1 MIAYIVIGIIGIF
14 VGFLIGALFAMKISE
29 KVMYQGRF
37 ERYQKQL
44 FDSCMSENR
53 NHKIALDGYFLRNNY
68 KRIVVYG
75 LGVYHEEFL
84 KDISE
89 NLFDEIYLA
98 DRSARTL
105 SGNNRRV
112 YSITE
117 VATQD
122 FYDCI
127 VVTSYNHAK
136 EIEKELRELGVKKDI
151 ISYRD
156 LVINATKENR

>member
-1 MIAYIVIGIIGIF
+1 MIAYSVIGIIGILI
-14 VGFLIGALFAMKISE
+14 GFLIGALLAMKLSE
-29 KVMYQGRF
+29 RIMYQGRF

-44 FDSCMSENR
+44 FDSCMGENR
-53 NHKIALDGYFLRNNY
+53 SHNITLDGYFLRNNY
-68 KRIVVYG
+68 KHIVVYG

-89 NLFDEIYLA
+89 NVFDGIYLA

-156 LVINATKENR
+156 LVINATKEDR